1 MKTFVWPTAP
11 EDIRHY
17 RALGSICRQQA
28 VLHPEANWTWLSQA
42 EKWES
47 LAEASAPVVAAASV
61 SATLVPTRE
70 AA

>member
-1 MKTFVWPTAP
+1 MVTDEVRPVMQ

-28 VLHPEANWTWLSQA
+28 VLHPEASWSWLSQA

-47 LAEASAPVVAAASV
+47 LAQAAAPSMDV
-61 SATLVPTRE
+61 TPAPISMLKTG
-70 AA
+70 